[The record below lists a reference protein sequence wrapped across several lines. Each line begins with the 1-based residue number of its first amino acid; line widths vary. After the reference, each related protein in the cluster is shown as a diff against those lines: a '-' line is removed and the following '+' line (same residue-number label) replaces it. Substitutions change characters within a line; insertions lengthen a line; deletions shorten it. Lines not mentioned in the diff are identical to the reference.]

1 MDNKSL
7 WKRPTGSGGHYFE
20 TPADLDA
27 AMKGD
32 PFYNPDVPLSGVI
45 FTNIA
50 PKPDPF
56 EQAEAENPGA
66 DFRRF
71 IQETENE
78 KLAQAHTF
86 YAGEWRVQIRYK
98 AGKWICNASNQ
109 DSGETKSFTLANVGS
124 DRDSAMS
131 SAGAYLRKFAPP
143 WQQLT
148 PAQLTEISRIAS
160 GGGPSL
166 ETALYRYLKY
176 AIPNLDRDVTND
188 PVYQPL
194 CDEVCWFVFRHGYI
208 DVTDEAAEWMQTQL
222 GERAV
227 TINSLYAARE
237 LWQAHK
243 IKRDKGR
250 LFAGTALAEQA
261 EPTAEQITEQLD
273 SLSDES
279 LEALRVRTAQLN
291 ARRK

>member
-66 DFRRF
+66 DFRKF

-86 YAGEWRVQIRYK
+86 YAGEWK
-98 AGKWICNASNQ
+98 ASMFLKARKWHVTAS
-109 DSGETKSFTLANVGS
+109 DGIETKSFTLANVGS
-124 DRDSAMS
+124 DRDAAMT

-143 WQQLT
+143 WRELT
-148 PAQLTEISRIAS
+148 PTQLIEVSRIAS
-160 GGGPSL
+160 GGGPAVMD
-166 ETALYRYLKY
+166 ALHRYLSY
-176 AIPNLDRDVTND
+176 ALPGIDRDVTND
-188 PVYQPL
+188 PAYQPL
-194 CDEVCWFVFRHGYI
+194 CDEVCWFVFRHAHV

-222 GERAV
+222 GERAT
-227 TINSLYAARE
+227 TINALYAVRE

-243 IKRDKGR
+243 AKRDKGL
-250 LFAGTALAEQA
+250 LFRGTALDHEQQ
-261 EPTAEQITEQLD
+261 PTQDEIVAQIDGLTDDAL
-273 SLSDES
+273 ES
-279 LEALRVRTAQLN
+279 LRVRTAQLN